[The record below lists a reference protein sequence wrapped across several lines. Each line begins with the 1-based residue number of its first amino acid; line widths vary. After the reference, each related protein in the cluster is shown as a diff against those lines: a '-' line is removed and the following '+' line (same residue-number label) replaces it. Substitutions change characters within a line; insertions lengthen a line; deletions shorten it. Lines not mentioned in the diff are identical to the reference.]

1 MPKRAIVKNKSENY
15 SHPELYTMITID
27 CFTGRT
33 IETKRYHYCGITENL
48 EQCGIPKDHIKILL
62 RESSRENWGILGGLA
77 GCDVDVGYKVEV

>member
-33 IETKRYHYCGITENL
+33 IETKRYHYC
-48 EQCGIPKDHIKILL
+48 
-62 RESSRENWGILGGLA
+62 
-77 GCDVDVGYKVEV
+77 